1 MSIERLKHMKESL
14 MCCVES
20 QMAHLDEVDAE
31 ELGEV
36 IDMIKDIEEA
46 IYYCTVVEAMKGEP
60 APVSYYGRDMDRENG
75 RMYYDGN
82 GYKSRVSGEYP
93 HDYNPSSISGQYQN
107 DYYPAREHPEMRD
120 SREGRSPQRR
130 KMYMESKALHQDKGK
145 QMMELEKYMQELS
158 KDLAEMIEGSSPEEK
173 QMLHQKIAELAN
185 KLK

>member
-1 MSIERLKHMKESL
+1 MSIGRLKQIKESL

-20 QMAHLDEVDAE
+20 QMTNLDEVDAE

-36 IDMIKDIEEA
+36 VDMIKDIEEA
-46 IYYCTVVEAMKGEP
+46 IYYCTVVEAMKDEP
-60 APVSYYGRDMDRENG
+60 TSLSYYGRDMDRENG
-75 RMYYDGN
+75 RMYYD
-82 GYKSRVSGEYP
+82 KSRISGEYP

-107 DYYPAREHPEMRD
+107 DYYPAKEHPEMRD

-130 KMYMESKALHQDKGK
+130 KMYMESKALHQDK

-158 KDLAEMIEGSSPEEK
+158 KDLTEMIEGSSPEEK